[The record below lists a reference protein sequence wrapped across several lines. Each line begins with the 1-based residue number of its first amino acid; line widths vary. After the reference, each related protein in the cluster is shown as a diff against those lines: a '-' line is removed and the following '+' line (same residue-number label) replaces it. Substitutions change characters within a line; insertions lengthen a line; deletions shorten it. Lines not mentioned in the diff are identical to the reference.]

1 MSQFSSNFFSRAFF
15 PVHVS
20 SPVNHCLSCVFLHC
34 PCIEPCQSLLFL
46 CISSLSMYRALS
58 IIACLVYF
66 FTVHVSN
73 PVNHR
78 LSCVFLPCPCIE
90 PCQSSLVLC
99 ISSLSVYRTLSIIAC
114 LVYFFP
120 VHVSNPVNHRLSC
133 VFLPCPCIE
142 PCQSSLVLC
151 ISSLSV
157 YRTLSII
164 ACLVYFP
171 LPLKLIIRLHRS
183 RDTSLLFSTLPA
195 IYMCYL
201 RIQVSCSANVDP
213 RYESANI
220 IHKSCPCRLISES
233 PVELSSSWYLRHT
246 VICLLI
252 SVPPLSI
259 SRNPSPLF

>member
-34 PCIEPCQSLLFL
+34 PCIEPCQSLLVL
-46 CISSLSMYRALS
+46 CISSLSVYRTLS

-66 FTVHVSN
+66 FSVRVSN

-120 VHVSNPVNHRLSC
+120 VHVSSPVNHRLSC
-133 VFLPCPCIE
+133 VFPIAPQTDYSATQN
-142 PCQSSLVLC
+142 PR
-151 ISSLSV
+151 
-157 YRTLSII
+157 YII
-164 ACLVYFP
+164 AVFHPACNLYVLSP
-171 LPLKLIIRLHRS
+171 DPSILLCQRRS
-183 RDTSLLFSTLPA
+183 
-195 IYMCYL
+195 
-201 RIQVSCSANVDP
+201 
-213 RYESANI
+213 
-220 IHKSCPCRLISES
+220 
-233 PVELSSSWYLRHT
+233 
-246 VICLLI
+246 
-252 SVPPLSI
+252 
-259 SRNPSPLF
+259 